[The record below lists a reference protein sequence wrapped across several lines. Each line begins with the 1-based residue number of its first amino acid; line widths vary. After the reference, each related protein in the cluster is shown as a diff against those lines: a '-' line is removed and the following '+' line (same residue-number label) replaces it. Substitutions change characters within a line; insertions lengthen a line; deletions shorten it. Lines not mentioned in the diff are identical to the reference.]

1 MITQIALLRWDL
13 WLRCG
18 IQTVSTFC
26 TKLFIIE
33 ALCFG
38 NFCYYGY
45 SEFYH
50 SLSYSMLFNEQY
62 IYLID
67 IVYPDGKVCISILHP
82 PGTDEYNN
90 QESADER
97 WRPILG
103 VESIILSVISMLNDP
118 NISSPANIDA
128 AVEYR
133 DNYDT
138 YKKKVRKLT
147 IQSVDSLWAMM
158 RAIWGGKI
166 KMNIAMGGY
175 DQGTTVYWDLLSTE
189 YGVNLIV
196 WKDIANSSWGN
207 KWTNCSIL
215 KLLRS

>member
-1 MITQIALLRWDL
+1 MYYEYLMVEKSSLNF
-13 WLRCG
+13 
-18 IQTVSTFC
+18 TFRPSL
-26 TKLFIIE
+26 T
-33 ALCFG
+33 
-38 NFCYYGY
+38 N
-45 SEFYH
+45 EFP
-50 SLSYSMLFNEQY
+50 F
-62 IYLID
+62 

-147 IQSVDSLWAMM
+147 IQSVDSL
-158 RAIWGGKI
+158 
-166 KMNIAMGGY
+166 
-175 DQGTTVYWDLLSTE
+175 
-189 YGVNLIV
+189 
-196 WKDIANSSWGN
+196 
-207 KWTNCSIL
+207 
-215 KLLRS
+215 